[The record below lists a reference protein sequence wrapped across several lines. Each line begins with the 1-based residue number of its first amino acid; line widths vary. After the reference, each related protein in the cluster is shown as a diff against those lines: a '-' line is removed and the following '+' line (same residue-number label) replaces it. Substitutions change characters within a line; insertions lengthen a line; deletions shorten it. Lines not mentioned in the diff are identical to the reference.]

1 MSIVESAYGPLG
13 GQGLICGILILI
25 LVQIVRFY
33 SSSTRRL
40 PGPITAKLSSFW
52 LASQCQKVRRS
63 KEVLKLHQKHGD
75 FVQIAPN
82 YVSINNPDAI
92 QQIYGHKTGF
102 VKGPFYDAFHQV
114 TPVVFNTRNVSEH
127 TRKRK
132 YINPAFSARALS
144 DFEPYMDAEVV
155 GWKRQL
161 LKISN
166 GSKPRVD
173 FSVWANYLAFDV
185 IASFAFGEPFG
196 FVEKGEDEYGL
207 IKIID
212 TRGEFMNALGSL
224 SPLLRSLM
232 KYNPFDPFWKNGFQA
247 SAGLAKIGREAFE
260 KRKTSADNSRKD
272 LLSFLFNAKD
282 PDTKQPI
289 PEDEIIAESISF
301 IVGGSDTTSS
311 TMANF
316 IDFVSRD
323 ADLQHRIQQEID
335 MIFPGEPSDDWVPSD
350 KRLNELPLLLAT
362 LREVMRFRPTSATG
376 LERVTPQGGKTIAG
390 QFIPA
395 ETLVSVPTLGIMMDP
410 RIFESPE
417 TFRPDRWLEPGAD
430 KLMEYFYPFSTG
442 PRACIG
448 RNFAWMEILKAVAIV
463 FKLFD
468 VKRMNPKPTVIR
480 EGFFNKAVE
489 CEVEIHKRH
498 FS

>member
-1 MSIVESAYGPLG
+1 MSIAESVYGPFS
-13 GQGLICGILILI
+13 GQGLIFGILL
-25 LVQIVRFY
+25 LTLFQIVRY
-33 SSSTRRL
+33 STSLIRGF
-40 PGPITAKLSSFW
+40 PGPPLAKLSSFW
-52 LASQCQKVRRS
+52 LASRCKNVQRS
-63 KEVLKLHQKHGD
+63 DEVLKLHQKHGD
-75 FVQIAPN
+75 FVQIGPN
-82 YVSINNPDAI
+82 HVSISNPTAI

-114 TPVVFNTRNVSEH
+114 TPVVFNTRNVAEH

-144 DFEPYMDAEVV
+144 DFEPYMDAEIV

-161 LKISN
+161 LNISN
-166 GSKPRVD
+166 GSNPQVD
-173 FSVWANYLAFDV
+173 FSVWTNYLAFDV

-196 FVEKGEDEYGL
+196 FVEKGKDDYGL

-224 SPLLRSLM
+224 SPFLRSVM
-232 KYNPFDPFWKNGFQA
+232 RYNPFDSFWKNGFHA
-247 SAGLAKIGREAFE
+247 SAGLAKIGKEAFM
-260 KRKTSADNSRKD
+260 KRKASADNSRKD

-282 PDTKQPI
+282 PETKQPI
-289 PEDEIIAESISF
+289 PDDEIIAESISF

-311 TMANF
+311 TMTNF
-316 IDFVSRD
+316 IDFVARD
-323 ADLQHRIQQEID
+323 ADLQRRIQQEID
-335 MIFPGEPSDDWVPSD
+335 TIFLGEPSDDWVPGD
-350 KRLNELPLLLAT
+350 KKLNDLSLLIAT

-417 TFRPDRWLEPGAD
+417 TFRPDRWLEPGTE
-430 KLMEYFYPFSTG
+430 KLMEFFYPFSTG

-448 RNFAWMEILKAVAIV
+448 RNFAWMEILKAVVVV
-463 FKLFD
+463 FKLFHVQRRND
-468 VKRMNPKPTVIR
+468 KPTVVR

-489 CEVEIHKRH
+489 CEVEIHKRR